1 MTEGCSGVIRWTT
14 LPAILSSMLLLAPHV
29 GMCDVAFSDSSD
41 VKLETPSGCRE
52 QIGFADALRGE
63 GDYYRA
69 ITEYKRALHFCRDDS
84 LSSRARAGVGETLF
98 EAGRYELVVDW
109 YHESAAE
116 DARLPHAELLA
127 GRSLFKLGYYGG
139 AIGLL
144 SPLHGR
150 QVPSAQ
156 TGEASYYIGL
166 SQIRIGEFRQAEA
179 SLSLVGGASP
189 YSDRARRHLELL
201 RSEPCPS
208 RKSPGVA
215 AALAVVPGAGYAYAE
230 HYGTAV
236 ASLIVNGL
244 LGWATVDAFRDGNDG
259 AGGFYALLGLGFYVG
274 NITGSAQSADR
285 YNTYQEE
292 RFQARFPE

>member
-1 MTEGCSGVIRWTT
+1 MTRWTT
-14 LPAILSSMLLLAPHV
+14 LAAILSSMLLLAPHV
-29 GMCDVAFSDSSD
+29 GMCDVAFPDSSD
-41 VKLETPSGCRE
+41 VRLDTTSGCRE

-84 LSSRARAGVGETLF
+84 LSVLARESVGETLF
-98 EAGRYELVVDW
+98 EAGRYELVVNW
-109 YHESAAE
+109 YRELEAG
-116 DARLPHAELLA
+116 DARLPHSELLT
-127 GRSLFKLGYYGG
+127 GRSLFRLGRYHG
-139 AIGLL
+139 AIDLL
-144 SPLHGR
+144 SPLSGR
-150 QVPSAQ
+150 QAHSAQ
-156 TGEASYYIGL
+156 TAEALYYIGL
-166 SQIRIGEFRQAEA
+166 SQIRIGELRQAEA
-179 SLSLVGGASP
+179 SLSLIGDASP
-189 YSDRARRHLELL
+189 CSDRARRHLDLL
-201 RSEPCPS
+201 RNAPRPG

-259 AGGFYALLGLGFYVG
+259 AGGFFAVLSAGFYAG

-285 YNTYQEE
+285 YNTYLEE

>member
-1 MTEGCSGVIRWTT
+1 MIRWMIVATIVSS
-14 LPAILSSMLLLAPHV
+14 LLLLSSPVLADDASAGPR
-29 GMCDVAFSDSSD
+29 GDLDVPLPGD
-41 VKLETPSGCRE
+41 CRG
-52 QIGFADALRGE
+52 QISFADALREG

-69 ITEYKRALHFCRDDS
+69 ITEYKRALHFCDDDS
-84 LSSRARAGVGETLF
+84 LSARARTGVGETLF

-109 YHESAAE
+109 YRELGTD
-116 DARLPHAELLA
+116 DARFPYAELLA
-127 GRSLFKLGYYGG
+127 GRSLFRLGRYDGT
-139 AIGLL
+139 IGLL

-150 QVPSAQ
+150 QVSSIQ
-156 TGEASYYIGL
+156 TSEASYYVGL
-166 SQIRIGEFRQAEA
+166 SQIRIGELRQAEA
-179 SLSLVGGASP
+179 SLSLVGDASP
-189 YSDRARRHLELL
+189 RSEKARRHLKRL
-201 RSEPCPS
+201 RSEQRPG

-259 AGGFYALLGLGFYVG
+259 AGGFFAVLGVGFYVG

-285 YNTYQEE
+285 YNTYREE